1 MSGGARLPDFVRRG
15 LPAALL
21 LVLAASMVA
30 TLSPTDIA
38 RRGSLLLRSLAG
50 ETITAAERTGF
61 WFDPAYG
68 AFLEE
73 VRRRT
78 PRDATI
84 AVVVPPWPD
93 VYVYQAAYQLAPRRV
108 VEPGRENEA
117 TFVAEG
123 RLVLPADR
131 GDAVSRVRARS
142 RGASGWRGGRPV
154 SRHPRAPTSRDGRVA
169 DRLTSSPRNHAS
181 GTTRGSARKTAEE
194 ITHTLLEIRPAGDLD
209 ERCRVW

>member
-1 MSGGARLPDFVRRG
+1 MSGGARLPDFVHRG

-21 LVLAASMVA
+21 LVVAASMVA
-30 TLSPTDIA
+30 TLSPTEIA

-50 ETITAAERTGF
+50 ETTTDAERTGF

-93 VYVYQAAYQLAPRRV
+93 AYVYQAAYQLAPRRV

-117 TFVAEG
+117 TFIAAYHYQNPA
-123 RLVLPADR
+123 VLNPDVTALP
-131 GDAVSRVRARS
+131 G
-142 RGASGWRGGRPV
+142 GALFRRQ
-154 SRHPRAPTSRDGRVA
+154 
-169 DRLTSSPRNHAS
+169 
-181 GTTRGSARKTAEE
+181 
-194 ITHTLLEIRPAGDLD
+194 
-209 ERCRVW
+209 

>member
-1 MSGGARLPDFVRRG
+1 MSGGANVPDIVRRG

-21 LVLAASMVA
+21 LVVAASMVA
-30 TLSPTDIA
+30 TLSPTEIA

-68 AFLEE
+68 GFLEE

-108 VEPGRENEA
+108 VQPGRESEA
-117 TFVAEG
+117 TFVAAYG
-123 RLVLPADR
+123 YRNTGAPNPDVAALP
-131 GDAVSRVRARS
+131 G
-142 RGASGWRGGRPV
+142 GALFRR
-154 SRHPRAPTSRDGRVA
+154 R
-169 DRLTSSPRNHAS
+169 
-181 GTTRGSARKTAEE
+181 
-194 ITHTLLEIRPAGDLD
+194 
-209 ERCRVW
+209 

>member
-1 MSGGARLPDFVRRG
+1 VSGGARLPDFVRRG

-30 TLSPTDIA
+30 TLSPTEIA

-50 ETITAAERTGF
+50 ETITGAERTGF

-73 VRRRT
+73 IRRRT

-108 VEPGRENEA
+108 VERGRENEA
-117 TFVAEG
+117 MFVVVYRYQYRAG
-123 RLVLPADR
+123 LNPDVTALP
-131 GDAVSRVRARS
+131 G
-142 RGASGWRGGRPV
+142 GALFRR
-154 SRHPRAPTSRDGRVA
+154 R
-169 DRLTSSPRNHAS
+169 
-181 GTTRGSARKTAEE
+181 
-194 ITHTLLEIRPAGDLD
+194 
-209 ERCRVW
+209 